1 MRRKAQT
8 EGCIAALLRRYP
20 ANPGRTL
27 PRIRISALRAGTSYR
42 GSETP
47 PAGGSARIVPQTLRC
62 RRPQAAGEIARPTR
76 HPQAGGDTKST
87 SPLPGPPAGRCKHR
101 PLRRGGA
108 PRLSTARHA
117 CCPRLCRLFT
127 LHCRAGVHARRGG
140 LAPARKDIGGARR
153 RTPQSADA
161 DSSPCR
167 GAFRAA
173 VFPKPPLEGEVDAPQ
188 GADGGVHC
196 RLAPQ
201 VSCKLR
207 QGLAPMF
214 RRG

>member
-1 MRRKAQT
+1 MRAPQTGRWMRLKAQT
-8 EGCIAALLRRYP
+8 EGGIAALCRRYHAKAARALPCIRRGRCSHRPGNP
-20 ANPGRTL
+20 AISQTPSGGRDR
-27 PRIRISALRAGTSYR
+27 PPYIAAASGYHPVSASRPPYL
-42 GSETP
+42 
-47 PAGGSARIVPQTLRC
+47 PAGSSRIVPET
-62 RRPQAAGEIARPTR
+62 I
-76 HPQAGGDTKST
+76 
-87 SPLPGPPAGRCKHR
+87 GPYAEGS
-101 PLRRGGA
+101 A

-127 LHCRAGVHARRGG
+127 LHCRAGVHARREG
-140 LAPARKDIGGARR
+140 LALARKDIGGARR

-167 GAFRAA
+167 GVFRAA
-173 VFPKPPLEGEVDAPQ
+173 VFPKPSLEGEVDAPQ

-201 VSCKLR
+201 VSCKLW